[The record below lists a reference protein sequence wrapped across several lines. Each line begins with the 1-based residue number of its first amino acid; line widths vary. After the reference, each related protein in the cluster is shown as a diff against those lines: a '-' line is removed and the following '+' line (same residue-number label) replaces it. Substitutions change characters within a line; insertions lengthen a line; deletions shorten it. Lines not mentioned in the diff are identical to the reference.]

1 MSFSCKPIVEINC
14 TNIKVYLAS
23 LSDW

>member
-1 MSFSCKPIVEINC
+1 VSFSYKPIVEINC
-14 TNIKVYLAS
+14 INIKVYLAS